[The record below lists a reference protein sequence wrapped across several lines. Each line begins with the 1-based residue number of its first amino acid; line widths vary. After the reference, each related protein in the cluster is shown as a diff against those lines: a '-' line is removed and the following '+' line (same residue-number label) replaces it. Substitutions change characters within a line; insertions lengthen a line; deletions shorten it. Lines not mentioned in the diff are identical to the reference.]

1 MPVVEQAGRSLVR
14 RFGGDFSKHKTN
26 KRQATISTGM
36 KLAIVG
42 KGGVGKTT
50 LAAALAMRLAAL
62 GRPVIAVDA
71 DPDGNLPSA
80 LGVSDSRAPT
90 PIAQMRELVLER
102 TGATDAGA
110 GLMFKLNPEV
120 DDLPDRFSVDAR
132 DVRLLVLGTVE
143 TGGKGCMCPEGA
155 VLKALLQHLLLRV
168 ADDVILDMEA
178 GLEHIGRA
186 SASGV
191 DAMIVVVEPGMRSVQ
206 TAARIRKLAGDIGI
220 KRVLIVANKIKEARE
235 LRTLQSA
242 LEDQTIVGPVPYC
255 DELARADL
263 EGRPVQID
271 HPAIDLAVRHLAE
284 VLERQ
289 VGDRHMA

>member
-1 MPVVEQAGRSLVR
+1 
-14 RFGGDFSKHKTN
+14 
-26 KRQATISTGM
+26 M

-62 GRPVIAVDA
+62 GRRVIAVDA
-71 DPDGNLPSA
+71 DPDGNLASA
-80 LGVSDSRAPT
+80 LGVSDNRVPS
-90 PIAQMRELVLER
+90 PIAQMRDLILER
-102 TGATDAGA
+102 TGAKDAGA

-132 DVRLLVLGTVE
+132 GVRLLVLGTVE

-178 GLEHIGRA
+178 GLEHMGRA

-220 KRVLIVANKIKEARE
+220 RRVFIVANKIKEERE
-235 LRTLQSA
+235 FRTLQSA
-242 LEDQTIVGPVPYC
+242 LEDRTIVGAVPYC

-271 HPAIDLAVRHLAE
+271 HPAIDEAVRHLGE
-284 VLERQ
+284 VLEKQLGGRQ
-289 VGDRHMA
+289 AMAK